1 MAKRASSESVDS
13 NGDPTDRIQYVPIGQ
28 ETRRRYLNYAMSVI
42 TSRALPDVRDGLKP
56 VQRRIMYVM
65 YDGLGLTADSKPR
78 KCAKISGDTTGNFH
92 PHGTEPVYD
101 ALVRMAQNFTLRYP
115 LVNGQ
120 GNFGSIMGLP
130 PAAERYTEAK
140 LTALAEELMTEL
152 RYRTVDTRPNYDATR
167 TEPVV
172 LPARFPNL
180 LVNGTSGIAVG
191 MATNIPPHNL
201 TEVIAACVMLVDHW
215 DAETK
220 DVLKHIKGPDFP
232 LGGRLVTD
240 RKDLRTI
247 YEEGRGAM
255 KVRGEWKFDK
265 ERREQVDD
273 RLVVFTVPYGVETG
287 PQVNSIGAIVASRK
301 LPQLLN
307 VIDETDDKHGL
318 RIVLEL
324 KSGAD
329 PEAVMAYLFKHTAL
343 EQNFAYNSTC
353 LIPDSHGA
361 LVPAR
366 CNLADMLRHF
376 LTFRLQVVR
385 RRLEF
390 QLQQLERR
398 IHILEGFSILF
409 DDLDR
414 ALKIIRQSTGKQDA
428 AEKLMKAFPL
438 DADQTNAIL
447 EMMLYRISQLE
458 INSILEELDEKRA
471 EAQKIKKLLAS
482 DKKLWEIVQTEL
494 QEVSDKHG
502 DKRRTSIGSSE
513 EIAEFDPTAYI
524 VRENTNVVLT
534 KEGWIKRVG
543 RLQSVETTR
552 VREGDAVLDVLPG
565 STLDT
570 VVFFSS
576 DGVAFTLPIAEIPS
590 SSGYGEPLSK
600 HVKLADRAAIIAAVT
615 TDARFTPEDKV
626 VKKSDLPP
634 TPYLFVATAL
644 GNVLQVPL
652 SPFRLASTKG
662 GRKFC
667 KLAPGDRVV
676 SVALVQ
682 EAISV
687 FIATRGARVIHF
699 SVDDVPVLSGAGR
712 GVRGI
717 KLEPKDEV
725 LGAALMARP
734 SDCLR
739 VQTSS
744 DKQLVCGQMK
754 YAVTN
759 RGGKGFRAAHR
770 STFTAI
776 ERPEIPLIDWAAME
790 AEKG

>member
-1 MAKRASSESVDS
+1 MAKRASSESVDA
-13 NGDPTDRIQYVPIGQ
+13 NGDTTDRIQYVPIGQ

-101 ALVRMAQNFTLRYP
+101 ALVRLAQNFTLRYP
-115 LVNGQ
+115 LVDGQ

-140 LTALAEELMTEL
+140 LTSLAEQLMTEL
-152 RYRTVDTRPNYDATR
+152 RYHTVDTRPNYDATK
-167 TEPVV
+167 TEPIV

-201 TEVIAACVMLVDHW
+201 TEVIAACVMLIETW
-215 DAETK
+215 DAETSA
-220 DVLKHIKGPDFP
+220 VLKHIKGPDFP

-240 RKDLRTI
+240 RKELRTI

-287 PQVNSIGAIVASRK
+287 PLVNSIGAIVASRK

-398 IHILEGFSILF
+398 VHILEGFAILF
-409 DDLDR
+409 NDLDR
-414 ALKIIRQSTGKQDA
+414 ALKIIRQSSGKSDA

-458 INSILEELDEKRA
+458 INSIL
-471 EAQKIKKLLAS
+471 
-482 DKKLWEIVQTEL
+482 
-494 QEVSDKHG
+494 G
-502 DKRRTSIGSSE
+502 
-513 EIAEFDPTAYI
+513 
-524 VRENTNVVLT
+524 
-534 KEGWIKRVG
+534 
-543 RLQSVETTR
+543 
-552 VREGDAVLDVLPG
+552 
-565 STLDT
+565 
-570 VVFFSS
+570 
-576 DGVAFTLPIAEIPS
+576 
-590 SSGYGEPLSK
+590 
-600 HVKLADRAAIIAAVT
+600 
-615 TDARFTPEDKV
+615 
-626 VKKSDLPP
+626 
-634 TPYLFVATAL
+634 
-644 GNVLQVPL
+644 
-652 SPFRLASTKG
+652 
-662 GRKFC
+662 
-667 KLAPGDRVV
+667 
-676 SVALVQ
+676 
-682 EAISV
+682 
-687 FIATRGARVIHF
+687 
-699 SVDDVPVLSGAGR
+699 
-712 GVRGI
+712 
-717 KLEPKDEV
+717 
-725 LGAALMARP
+725 
-734 SDCLR
+734 
-739 VQTSS
+739 
-744 DKQLVCGQMK
+744 
-754 YAVTN
+754 
-759 RGGKGFRAAHR
+759 
-770 STFTAI
+770 
-776 ERPEIPLIDWAAME
+776 
-790 AEKG
+790 